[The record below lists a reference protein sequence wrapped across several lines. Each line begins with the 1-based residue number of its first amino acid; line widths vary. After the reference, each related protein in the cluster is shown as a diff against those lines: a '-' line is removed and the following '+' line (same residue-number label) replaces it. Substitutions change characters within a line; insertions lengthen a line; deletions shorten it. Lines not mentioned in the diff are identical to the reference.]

1 MLLICSAKL
10 PRLHLQISDWVSFT
24 YHIKL
29 LFLFDIVSIFCFFSL
44 WNFIIWLNMNDKS
57 FHRTSTHPIVS

>member
-10 PRLHLQISDWVSFT
+10 PSLHLQISDWVSFT

-29 LFLFDIVSIFCFFSL
+29 LFLFDIVSIFCFFLFGILLFS
-44 WNFIIWLNMNDKS
+44 
-57 FHRTSTHPIVS
+57 